1 MTYVFDDPA
10 NFKNQVIDG
19 FAAAYARYVER
30 VSNAA
35 GFVRSSGPIAGKV
48 SLVVGGGSGHYPSY
62 AGIVGRGFAD
72 GCVMGDVFTSPSTE
86 QIYRI
91 SKAANGGAGV
101 LLSFGNYAGDRLNF
115 AAAQERLIA
124 EGIDTKI
131 VYVTDDIASA
141 KPDEKDL
148 RRGIAGTFAVY
159 KCGGAAADAGK
170 SLEEVA
176 RIMQLANDRTYS
188 FGVAFE
194 GCTFPGQKEPLF
206 HVEPGRMEFGLGIHG
221 EPGVKSTDWM
231 PAKDLAKNL
240 VDAILAERPADNSK
254 RAAVIL
260 NGLGATKYEEL
271 FLLYSHVSVLLEAA
285 GITVVLPEIGELVTS
300 LDMAGCSLSVMWL
313 DPTLEE
319 LWSSPADTA
328 SFRRGNVAP
337 SKAPHKRIEATVGT
351 TSTEPILASEHSHRA
366 AGIAREAL
374 IAMEKVLVTNE
385 NHLGKLDAIAGDGDH
400 GVGMVRGIHAAVA
413 EAKANT
419 GGVGHVMVAAGN
431 AFGDRA
437 GGTSGILWGIF
448 ISAIGNAL
456 GNTEKVDAEK
466 LYGALELA
474 TETLVNKSKAK
485 LGDKTMLDTLLP
497 FIDSLNEEL
506 GNGKTM
512 AEAWK
517 HASEIAQKCADATS
531 ALSPKIGRAR
541 PLAERSVGTPDPGA
555 ISMALIIKVVG
566 EVISKADCGS
576 QSVKVN

>member
-1 MTYVFDDPA
+1 MTYIFDDPA

-30 VSNAA
+30 VPNAA

-131 VYVTDDIASA
+131 VYVTDYIASA

-328 SFRRGNVAP
+328 SFRRGNIAP
-337 SKAPHKRIEATVGT
+337 SKAPHKRIEATVGS

-366 AGIAREAL
+366 AVVARDAL
-374 IAMEKVLVTNE
+374 IAMEQVLVTNE
-385 NHLGKLDAIAGDGDH
+385 DHLGKLDAIAGDGDH

-497 FIDSLNEEL
+497 FIDSLDEEL

-517 HASEIAQKCADATS
+517 QASEIAQKCADATA

>member
-1 MTYVFDDPA
+1 MTYIFDDPA

-30 VSNAA
+30 VPNAA

-313 DPTLEE
+313 DPILEE

-351 TSTEPILASEHSHRA
+351 ASTEPILASEHSHRA
-366 AGIAREAL
+366 AVVAREAL
-374 IAMEKVLVTNE
+374 IAMEQVLVTNE
-385 NHLGKLDAIAGDGDH
+385 DHLGKLDAIAGDGDH

-497 FIDSLNEEL
+497 FIDSLDEEL

-517 HASEIAQKCADATS
+517 HASEIAQKCADATA

>member
-1 MTYVFDDPA
+1 
-10 NFKNQVIDG
+10 
-19 FAAAYARYVER
+19 
-30 VSNAA
+30 
-35 GFVRSSGPIAGKV
+35 
-48 SLVVGGGSGHYPSY
+48 
-62 AGIVGRGFAD
+62 
-72 GCVMGDVFTSPSTE
+72 
-86 QIYRI
+86 
-91 SKAANGGAGV
+91 
-101 LLSFGNYAGDRLNF
+101 
-115 AAAQERLIA
+115 
-124 EGIDTKI
+124 
-131 VYVTDDIASA
+131 
-141 KPDEKDL
+141 
-148 RRGIAGTFAVY
+148 
-159 KCGGAAADAGK
+159 
-170 SLEEVA
+170 
-176 RIMQLANDRTYS
+176 
-188 FGVAFE
+188 
-194 GCTFPGQKEPLF
+194 
-206 HVEPGRMEFGLGIHG
+206 MEFGLGIHG

-351 TSTEPILASEHSHRA
+351 TSTEPILASEYSHRA
-366 AGIAREAL
+366 AVVAREAL
-374 IAMEKVLVTNE
+374 IAMEQVLVTNE
-385 NHLGKLDAIAGDGDH
+385 DHLGKLDAIAGDGDH

-497 FIDSLNEEL
+497 FIDSLDEEL

-517 HASEIAQKCADATS
+517 HASEIAQKCADATA